1 MTDAHKRPAA
11 PDPLPHPVVDNHC
24 HLDIDGGE
32 SESLPAE
39 AALEAAAA
47 VGVPRIVQIG
57 CDLHSARWT
66 RDILD
71 DYEGLIGGVA
81 LHPNETPHLMTSGK
95 LDEALGEIESIAT
108 SHSRIRAIG
117 ETGLDYYRTGEQGR
131 AAQHES
137 FRAHIELAKRLDKT
151 LVIHDRD
158 AHGDVLEVLDEVGA
172 PDRTVMHCFSGDA
185 EFARA
190 YLDRGCWLSF
200 SGVVTFKN
208 APNVR
213 DALAVTPM
221 DRILVETDAPF
232 LTPAP
237 HRGKPNAS
245 YLLPHTVRMMAGAL
259 DCDLEELCR
268 AVDANT
274 EAAYGGTWG
283 G

>member
-1 MTDAHKRPAA
+1 MADPHRRPAA

-32 SESLPAE
+32 SESLSPR
-39 AALEAAAA
+39 AAIESAAA

-66 RDILD
+66 SEIIEE
-71 DYEGLIGGVA
+71 YPGLIGGVA
-81 LHPNETPHLMTSGK
+81 LHPNETPHLVENDK
-95 LDEALGEIESIAT
+95 LDDALHAIEEIVT
-108 SHSRIRAIG
+108 SSDLMRAVG
-117 ETGLDYYRTGEQGR
+117 ETGLDYYRTGEAGR

-137 FRAHIELAKRLDKT
+137 FRAHIDMAKRLDKT

-158 AHGDVLEVLDEVGA
+158 AHGDVLEVLDEVGT
-172 PDRTVMHCFSGDA
+172 PERTVMHCFSGDA

-190 YLDRGCWLSF
+190 YVERGCWLSF
-200 SGVVTFKN
+200 SGIVTFKN

-213 DALAVTPM
+213 DALAATPM

-245 YLLPHTVRMMAGAL
+245 YLLPHTVRMMADAL
-259 DCDLEELCR
+259 GRELDDLCR
-268 AVDANT
+268 AIDANT
-274 EAAYGGTWG
+274 EAAYGGAWG
-283 G
+283 A